1 MLFDFLGSPSE
12 DFSDED
18 GRIILWARPRL
29 LCTFVSGIAT
39 QEMARILQKWGDQID
54 LGEGEIFVFHDWRQ
68 LDSYDPEVRHQLVK
82 STSQRGQSQVHILL
96 KTSIV
101 SMGVSLASMFLSN
114 MKVYTDENMFLAV
127 LHKQIN

>member
-54 LGEGEIFVFHDWRQ
+54 LGEGEIFVFHDWSQ

-82 STSQRGQSQVHILL
+82 STSQRGQAQIHILL

-101 SMGVSLASMFLSN
+101 STGVSLASMFLSN
-114 MKVYTDENMFLAV
+114 MKVYTDENKFLAV
-127 LHKQIN
+127 LHKQTN